1 MSKSSLTRIGIFYD
15 GNYLH
20 HVSNYYYYIHERKSR
35 LSIKGIH
42 EFVKKYLA
50 EQNETNHQ
58 LCQIVDAHYFRGRLT
73 AKEAKEKDGALF
85 YDRLFDEILM
95 NEGVTTHYLPIKY
108 YGGIKQEKG
117 IDVWLALEAYEMAFY
132 KKFDVLVLIAGD
144 GDYVPLIRKLNTL
157 GTAVMVL
164 SWDFEYT
171 GEDGKPYYTRTSQ
184 YLLEEVSYPVPMH
197 ELINN
202 RVRRNEAMVN
212 NLFVPPAVIKEKIFK
227 KPVYTP
233 TNPNALADDDD
244 DDDYYAASNLD
255 KDVFISKVLT
265 VKDGYGFIKN
275 EPDNAFFHYTS
286 LIDYDFNDL
295 VVGDKVQFRLEITD
309 EGKTVAK
316 EIIVLNGQNKQVVYE
331 D

>member
-1 MSKSSLTRIGIFYD
+1 
-15 GNYLH
+15 
-20 HVSNYYYYIHERKSR
+20 
-35 LSIKGIH
+35 
-42 EFVKKYLA
+42 
-50 EQNETNHQ
+50 
-58 LCQIVDAHYFRGRLT
+58 
-73 AKEAKEKDGALF
+73 
-85 YDRLFDEILM
+85 
-95 NEGVTTHYLPIKY
+95 LPIKY

-132 KKFDVLVLIAGD
+132 KKFDVLVLISGD

-197 ELINN
+197 EIINN

-212 NLFVPPAVIKEKIFK
+212 NLFVPPSIIKEKTFK

-233 TNPNALADDDD
+233 TNPNALLDDDD

-295 VVGDKVQFRLEITD
+295 VVGDKVQFKLEITD

-316 EIIVLNGQNKQVVYE
+316 EIMVLNSQNKQVVYE
-331 D
+331 E

>member
-1 MSKSSLTRIGIFYD
+1 MSKSTLTRIGIFYD

-50 EQNETNHQ
+50 EQNEINHQ

-95 NEGVTTHYLPIKY
+95 NEGVTTHYLPIRY

-197 ELINN
+197 EIINN
-202 RVRRNEAMVN
+202 RVRKNDAMVN
-212 NLFVPPAVIKEKIFK
+212 NLFVPPTVTKDKSFK
-227 KPVYTP
+227 KPSYSQ
-233 TNPNALADDDD
+233 NPNSYIDEDDDD
-244 DDDYYAASNLD
+244 EDYYAASSLD
-255 KDVFISKVLT
+255 KDVFISKVIT
-265 VKDGYGFIKN
+265 IKDGYGFIKN

-286 LIDYDFNDL
+286 LIEYDFNDL
-295 VVGDKVQFRLEITD
+295 EVGDKVQFRLEITD

-316 EIIVLNGQNKQVVYE
+316 EVLVLNGNTKQAIEE

>member
-1 MSKSSLTRIGIFYD
+1 MNKNNLTRIGVFYD

-42 EFVKKYLA
+42 EFVRKYVA
-50 EQNETNHQ
+50 EQNNLNHR

-95 NEGVTTHYLPIKY
+95 NEGVTTHYSPIKS
-108 YGGIKQEKG
+108 YGGGRQEKG
-117 IDVWLALEAYEMAFY
+117 IDIWLALEAYEMALY
-132 KKFDVLVLIAGD
+132 KKFDVLVFIAGD

-157 GTAVMVL
+157 GTSVMVL

-171 GEDGKPYYTRTSQ
+171 GEDGKQYYTKTSQ
-184 YLLEEVSYPVPMH
+184 YLLEEVSYPVLMH
-197 ELINN
+197 DIINK
-202 RVRRNEAMVN
+202 AKKSDTSVN
-212 NLFVPPAVIKEKIFK
+212 NLFVPTVSEKTVK
-227 KPVYTP
+227 KQSYSKVDFDEE
-233 TNPNALADDDD
+233 DDE
-244 DDDYYAASNLD
+244 DYYQSANLD
-255 KDVFISKVLT
+255 KDVFISRILAI
-265 VKDGYGFIKN
+265 KDGYGFIKN

-286 LIDYDFNDL
+286 LVDFDFNEL
-295 VVGDKVQFRLEITD
+295 EIGDKVQYRLEITD

-316 EIIVLNGQNKQVVYE
+316 EIIVLNSLNG
-331 D
+331 DL

>member
-1 MSKSSLTRIGIFYD
+1 MSKSNLTRIGIFYD

-42 EFVKKYLA
+42 EFIKKYIA
-50 EQNETNHQ
+50 EENDLNHR

-73 AKEAKEKDGALF
+73 AKEAKDKDGALY

-95 NEGVTTHYLPIKY
+95 NEGVTTHYLPIKH

-117 IDVWLALEAYEMAFY
+117 IDVWLALEAYEMSLY

-202 RVRRNEAMVN
+202 RVRRNEPMIN
-212 NLFVPPAVIKEKIFK
+212 NLFVPTLKENTKTK
-227 KPVYTP
+227 TVVNKNTTP
-233 TNPNALADDDD
+233 YNVNDEYDD
-244 DDDYYAASNLD
+244 DDDYYDASNLD
-255 KDVFISKVLT
+255 KDMFVSKVLT
-265 VKDGYGFIKN
+265 IKDGYGFIKN

-295 VVGDKVQFRLEITD
+295 EVGTRVQYRLEITD

-316 EIIVLNGQNKQVVYE
+316 DVLVINS

>member
-1 MSKSSLTRIGIFYD
+1 MNKNNLTRIGVFYD

-42 EFVKKYLA
+42 EFVRKYVA
-50 EQNETNHQ
+50 EQNNLNHR

-95 NEGVTTHYLPIKY
+95 NEGVTTHYSPIKS
-108 YGGIKQEKG
+108 YGGGRQEKG
-117 IDVWLALEAYEMAFY
+117 IDIWLALEAYEMALY
-132 KKFDVLVLIAGD
+132 KKFDVLVFIAGD

-157 GTAVMVL
+157 GTSVMVL

-171 GEDGKPYYTRTSQ
+171 GEDGKQYYTKTSQ
-184 YLLEEVSYPVPMH
+184 YLLEEVSYPVLMH
-197 ELINN
+197 DIINK
-202 RVRRNEAMVN
+202 AKKSDTSVN
-212 NLFVPPAVIKEKIFK
+212 NLFVPTVSEKTVK
-227 KPVYTP
+227 KQSYSKVDFEE
-233 TNPNALADDDD
+233 DDDE
-244 DDDYYAASNLD
+244 DYYQSANLD
-255 KDVFISKVLT
+255 KDVFISRILAI
-265 VKDGYGFIKN
+265 KDGYGFIKN

-286 LIDYDFNDL
+286 LVDFDFNEL
-295 VVGDKVQFRLEITD
+295 EIGDKVQYRLEITD

-316 EIIVLNGQNKQVVYE
+316 EIIVLNSLNG
-331 D
+331 DL

>member
-1 MSKSSLTRIGIFYD
+1 MSKSNLTRIGIFYD

-20 HVSNYYYYIHERKSR
+20 HVSNYYYYIHERRSR

-42 EFVKKYLA
+42 EFIKKYIA
-50 EQNETNHQ
+50 EENDLNHR

-73 AKEAKEKDGALF
+73 AKEAKDKDGALY

-117 IDVWLALEAYEMAFY
+117 IDVWLALEAYEMSFY

-202 RVRRNEAMVN
+202 RVRRNEPMIN
-212 NLFVPPAVIKEKIFK
+212 NLFVPSNKETSQTKIVSK
-227 KPVYTP
+227 KSSSSF
-233 TNPNALADDDD
+233 NIEDDD
-244 DDDYYAASNLD
+244 DDDYYIASNLD

-295 VVGDKVQFRLEITD
+295 VVGSRVQYKLEITD
-309 EGKTVAK
+309 EGKSVAK
-316 EIIVLNGQNKQVVYE
+316 EITVISGNQY
-331 D
+331 

>member
-1 MSKSSLTRIGIFYD
+1 MNKSKLTRVGIFYD

-42 EFVKKYLA
+42 EFIKKYIA
-50 EQNETNHQ
+50 EQNNLNHR

-95 NEGVTTHYLPIKY
+95 NEGVTTHYLPLKTNS
-108 YGGIKQEKG
+108 GKQDKG
-117 IDVWLALEAYEMAFY
+117 IDIWLALEAYEMALY

-157 GTAVMVL
+157 GTTVMVL
-164 SWDFEYT
+164 NWDFEYT
-171 GEDGKPYYTRTSQ
+171 GEDGKQYYTKTSQ
-184 YLLEEVSYPVPMH
+184 FLLEEVSYPVPMH
-197 ELINN
+197 EIINKAKKSDN
-202 RVRRNEAMVN
+202 TVN
-212 NLFVPPAVIKEKIFK
+212 NLFVPSTNEKVVKKKVFKEVNF
-227 KPVYTP
+227 
-233 TNPNALADDDD
+233 DDDED
-244 DDDYYAASNLD
+244 FYTQSANLD
-255 KDVFISKVLT
+255 KDVFISRVISI
-265 VKDGYGFIKN
+265 KDGYGFIKN

-286 LIDYDFNDL
+286 ILDYDFNEL
-295 VVGDKVQFRLEITD
+295 EVGDKVQYKLEITE

-316 EIIVLNGQNKQVVYE
+316 DIIVLNGLNN
-331 D
+331 DF

>member
-1 MSKSSLTRIGIFYD
+1 MSKSNLTRIGIFYD

-42 EFVKKYLA
+42 EFIKKYIA
-50 EQNETNHQ
+50 EENDLNHR

-73 AKEAKEKDGALF
+73 AKEAKDKDGALY

-117 IDVWLALEAYEMAFY
+117 IDVWLALEAYEMSLY
-132 KKFDVLVLIAGD
+132 KKFDILVLIAGD

-202 RVRRNEAMVN
+202 RVRRNEPMIN
-212 NLFVPPAVIKEKIFK
+212 NLFVPSNKETSQTKTIIKKSPSATI
-227 KPVYTP
+227 
-233 TNPNALADDDD
+233 LDIDDDDD
-244 DDDYYAASNLD
+244 DDDYYIASNLD

-295 VVGDKVQFRLEITD
+295 VVGSRVQYKLEITD
-309 EGKTVAK
+309 EGKSVAK
-316 EIIVLNGQNKQVVYE
+316 EITVISGNQY
-331 D
+331 